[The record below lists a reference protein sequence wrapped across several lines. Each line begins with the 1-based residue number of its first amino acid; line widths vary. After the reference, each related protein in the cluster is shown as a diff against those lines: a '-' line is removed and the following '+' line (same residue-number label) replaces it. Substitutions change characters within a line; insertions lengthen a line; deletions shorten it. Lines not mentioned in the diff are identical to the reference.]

1 MKLKPGMKKE
11 KTRKVQEIRN
21 IQNFFQETPIS
32 GQKGIIIIYVIY
44 INLYYFIESVGF
56 SIIC

>member
-1 MKLKPGMKKE
+1 MKKE